1 VAWSLVDEKGNVCWS
16 FTDEKFDVYSLYP
29 TLNGDELPVSVI
41 SVGRFGHTAPIPP
54 WNDMV
59 LAGLRA
65 KGRVTETQFDM
76 LAPGKYTLCV
86 SVGDRQGTPKI
97 ALPIA
102 GGSDRRYPIGKVVVS
117 R

>member
-1 VAWSLVDEKGNVCWS
+1 
-16 FTDEKFDVYSLYP
+16 
-29 TLNGDELPVSVI
+29 
-41 SVGRFGHTAPIPP
+41 
-54 WNDMV
+54 M
-59 LAGLRA
+59 
-65 KGRVTETQFDM
+65 TETQFDM

-102 GGSDRRYPIGKVVVS
+102 GGSDRRYPVGKVVVS